1 MAALWGPNGTQEG
14 NLNKDSTHPN
24 PWRPPS
30 ERERY
35 MAMGHFAS
43 YRILNDPRNAAG
55 PIKKGHNFIEEDPF
69 LTNVRWG
76 AFAGF
81 KIGAIV
87 AANDIV
93 NVHSIM
99 GTRARV
105 ARCCY
110 IIPPYVAAG
119 TSWILARE
127 FLGNF
132 GQEKNGLW
140 SYPVAVAAPATI
152 WGIFKN
158 SIESGLR
165 FFVFGGLAAAAYKF
179 NKDKGHVFQPED
191 SFFAGGKEFIKDHDH
206 LHDRHRISHADVDGW
221 QGWPFKIDSV
231 KTWWTPVDEPTW
243 KKHVSPEEA
252 NKGPP
257 TNF

>member
-99 GTRARV
+99 GTRARYL
-105 ARCCY
+105 Y
-110 IIPPYVAAG
+110 IFLYLKYV
-119 TSWILARE
+119 
-127 FLGNF
+127 
-132 GQEKNGLW
+132 
-140 SYPVAVAAPATI
+140 
-152 WGIFKN
+152 
-158 SIESGLR
+158 IE
-165 FFVFGGLAAAAYKF
+165 Y
-179 NKDKGHVFQPED
+179 
-191 SFFAGGKEFIKDHDH
+191 
-206 LHDRHRISHADVDGW
+206 
-221 QGWPFKIDSV
+221 
-231 KTWWTPVDEPTW
+231 
-243 KKHVSPEEA
+243 
-252 NKGPP
+252 
-257 TNF
+257 